1 MPSIAPDVRKYL
13 RPDVVSRLG
22 SLQLKARLVVE
33 GFLTGLHRSPYHGFS
48 VEFAEHRQYMPGDE
62 LKHVDWKVYGRTDR
76 FYVKQYEE
84 ETNVRALLILDSS
97 ASMRYASAGNIS
109 KFEYATYLSA
119 ALSYLLLRQ
128 QDAIGFALYNTT
140 LQHYFPPRSK
150 LSYLYAILSVL
161 EKVTPSEQTSTATAL
176 HQIAE
181 RLKRRSLVVLISDF
195 FDQPEEIV
203 GALKHFRH
211 RNHELLVFHILDPR
225 ERDFRFTQSAIFEDM
240 ETGERITTHPQHIQK
255 SYQEAMERHIRFLQ
269 RECRERSIDYVL
281 FDTAQPFD
289 LALRH
294 FLHKRRR
301 IAG

>member
-1 MPSIAPDVRKYL
+1 MEPAVADARKYL
-13 RPDVVSRLG
+13 KPEVVSQLS
-22 SLQLKARLVVE
+22 SLHLKARLVVE

-97 ASMRYASAGNIS
+97 ASMGYASGGHIP
-109 KFEYATYLSA
+109 KFEYATYLAA

-128 QDAIGFALYNTT
+128 QDAIGFALYNTE

-150 LSYLYAILSVL
+150 LSYLYAILSLL
-161 EKVTPSEQTSTATAL
+161 EKTQPSNQTSTATAL

-181 RLKRRSLVVLISDF
+181 RLKRRSLIVLISDF
-195 FDQPEEIV
+195 FDQPHEIIS
-203 GALKHFRH
+203 ALKHFRH
-211 RNHELLVFHILDPR
+211 RNHEVLAFHVLDPR
-225 ERDFRFTQSAIFEDM
+225 ERDFHFSQSAIFEDM
-240 ETGERITTHPQHIQK
+240 ETAQRITTHPQHIQK
-255 SYQEAMERHIRFLQ
+255 GYQEAMERYLHFLQ
-269 RECRERSIDYVL
+269 RECRERAIDYVL
-281 FDTAQPFD
+281 FDTATPFD